1 MNQKN
6 LINSKKNGKDI
17 SELDI
22 ESLINAFVNNEI
34 NDKSMTVFLKAV
46 QTHGMTKKETNN
58 ETTITKRT
66 VVFFLFQKCPILV
79 GK

>member
-1 MNQKN
+1 MNLKN

-34 NDKSMTVFLKAV
+34 NDKSTI
-46 QTHGMTKKETNN
+46 NN
-58 ETTITKRT
+58 DSS
-66 VVFFLFQKCPILV
+66 
-79 GK
+79 